1 MGPSV
6 EGVLSLCSNRS
17 ASLNK
22 MATMPTYGKKH
33 LKSSSPNQRKLQG
46 CILVY
51 GTRDSRSTKFVQN
64 DHLRLT
70 LDLFLQQVKFA
81 SPCICVGKKLKIR
94 FLKMY

>member
-1 MGPSV
+1 
-6 EGVLSLCSNRS
+6 
-17 ASLNK
+17 

-70 LDLFLQQVKFA
+70 LDLFLQQGQI
-81 SPCICVGKKLKIR
+81 CISMHLCGKKVENLVSQNVLKTG
-94 FLKMY
+94 